1 VPTEGWKVGIAKSTN
16 MQNYIPLCATARGMN
31 RLTIKTATGDSSMNE
46 RQEHLLD
53 IFNRLKKMLKKYERP
68 LKPKFDLEGKYDLWS
83 FKNIEI
89 DGRKRKEVFFA
100 SIIIQSNYVGLY
112 YMPIYT
118 DANMKKVFHP
128 DLLKLMTGK
137 SCFHIKE
144 LDSKLKKQIEIAL
157 KEGYDLYKKRG
168 WI

>member
-1 VPTEGWKVGIAKSTN
+1 
-16 MQNYIPLCATARGMN
+16 
-31 RLTIKTATGDSSMNE
+31 
-46 RQEHLLD
+46 
-53 IFNRLKKMLKKYERP
+53 MLKKYEDS
-68 LKPKFDLEGKYDLWS
+68 LKPKFDLDSKYDLWS

-118 DANMKKVFHP
+118 DTDISEVIKP
-128 DLLKLMTGK
+128 ELLSLLKGK
-137 SCFHIKE
+137 SCFHIKN
-144 LDSKLKKQIEIAL
+144 LDDKLEKQIEDAL
-157 KEGYDLYKKRG
+157 KKGYNLYKKRG